1 LKTGGGRH
9 ISYLHLVILLRL
21 FASKSRCFYNR
32 LGMVLKE
39 QELFKDPKL
48 LRDFCFLDFAWD
60 WRVHNEGSFI
70 QQLQR
75 KQLVFYE

>member
-1 LKTGGGRH
+1 
-9 ISYLHLVILLRL
+9 
-21 FASKSRCFYNR
+21 
-32 LGMVLKE
+32 MVLKE

-60 WRVHNEGSFI
+60 WRVHNEGSYII